1 MFLHFSLPRTLVALR
16 APPGT
21 YFALTMRHSGNF
33 GSAQTG
39 KKVIS
44 AVSPRQLLNHDGQPP
59 RQLLPASQQ
68 YGVTGRPQREVVQE
82 IGYLC

>member
-1 MFLHFSLPRTLVALR
+1 
-16 APPGT
+16 
-21 YFALTMRHSGNF
+21 MRHPGNF

-39 KKVIS
+39 KKVTS

-59 RQLLPASQQ
+59 RQLQPASQQ